1 MFMNKLSFDHV
12 GLTVWKLITID
23 RRLLITVHLSFV
35 NGTQGCDAQ
44 NDNIIVCSCCNHCHL
59 AEMFLSQSIVIHQRA
74 LTVMH

>member
-44 NDNIIVCSCCNHCHL
+44 NDNIYSSAVVVI
-59 AEMFLSQSIVIHQRA
+59 IVILQKCSS
-74 LTVMH
+74 LNLL